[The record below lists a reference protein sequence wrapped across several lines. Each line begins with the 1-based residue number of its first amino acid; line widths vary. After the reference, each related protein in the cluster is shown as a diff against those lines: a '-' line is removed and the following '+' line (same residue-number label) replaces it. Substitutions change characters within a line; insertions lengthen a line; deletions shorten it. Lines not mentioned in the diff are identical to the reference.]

1 MFTNLRRRSS
11 ARMLAILAAAALA
24 LSACATTVA
33 ATLGSPSPSASPAV
47 AVLVGS
53 SSPASY
59 DPSDE
64 PIVRVV
70 KRVTP
75 AVVTVTSHVRS
86 TGPFGGSVTDVTV
99 GTGFVVGS
107 DGLILTNA
115 HVVEDAIDV
124 VVTLPDGRELTAKV
138 LATDEDHDLAVLDVD
153 AQGLATLTL
162 GDSSKVVVGER
173 VIAVGYALD
182 LSGGPTV
189 TSGIISST
197 QRTVQAQD
205 STGEVRTYREVL
217 QTDAALNPGNSGGPL
232 VTLDGEVVGIS
243 AAGTTQAENI
253 GFAIAIDVAEPLLE
267 SATATYRLPRVSAS
281 TRSVGLASVVK
292 APAGLGRRGTSC
304 AAPPGPQRC
313 ETP

>member
-1 MFTNLRRRSS
+1 VFTNLRRRSS

-24 LSACATTVA
+24 LSACATTMA

-64 PIVRVV
+64 PIVQVV

-86 TGPFGGSVTDVTV
+86 TGPFGGSVTGETV

-138 LATDEDHDLAVLDVD
+138 LATDQDHDLAVLDVD
-153 AQGLATLTL
+153 AQDLATLTL
-162 GDSSKVVVGER
+162 GDSSKLVVGE
-173 VIAVGYALD
+173 
-182 LSGGPTV
+182 
-189 TSGIISST
+189 
-197 QRTVQAQD
+197 
-205 STGEVRTYREVL
+205 
-217 QTDAALNPGNSGGPL
+217 
-232 VTLDGEVVGIS
+232 
-243 AAGTTQAENI
+243 
-253 GFAIAIDVAEPLLE
+253 
-267 SATATYRLPRVSAS
+267 
-281 TRSVGLASVVK
+281 
-292 APAGLGRRGTSC
+292 
-304 AAPPGPQRC
+304 
-313 ETP
+313 